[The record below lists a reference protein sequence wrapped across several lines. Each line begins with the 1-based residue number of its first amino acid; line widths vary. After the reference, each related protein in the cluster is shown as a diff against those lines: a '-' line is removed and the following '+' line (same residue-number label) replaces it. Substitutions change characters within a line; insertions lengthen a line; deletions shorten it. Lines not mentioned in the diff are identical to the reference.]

1 MVQKQNKSKKW
12 HERTTKEKLDMVFVI
27 VAIVGF
33 SLGAIVNYK
42 LLTKKKLKSI
52 FIQIMITFF

>member
-1 MVQKQNKSKKW
+1 MMTQSNNTNKSKSW
-12 HERTTKEKLDMVFVI
+12 QERTTKEKLDMVFVI

-42 LLTKKKLKSI
+42 LLTKK
-52 FIQIMITFF
+52 

>member
-1 MVQKQNKSKKW
+1 MTRDKKSKAW
-12 HERTTKEKLDMVFVI
+12 SERTTKEKLDMVFVI

-42 LLTKKKLKSI
+42 LLTKK
-52 FIQIMITFF
+52 

>member
-1 MVQKQNKSKKW
+1 MTSDKKSKAW
-12 HERTTKEKLDMVFVI
+12 SERTTKEKLDMVFVI

-42 LLTKKKLKSI
+42 LLTKK
-52 FIQIMITFF
+52 

>member
-1 MVQKQNKSKKW
+1 MMKGNDKKW
-12 HERTTKEKLDMVFVI
+12 KEKTTKEKLDFIFII

-42 LLTKKKLKSI
+42 NLKKMKWWKE
-52 FIQIMITFF
+52 

>member
-1 MVQKQNKSKKW
+1 MMTKDGSNKSKKW
-12 HERTTKEKLDMVFVI
+12 SERTTKEKLDMVFVI

-42 LLTKKKLKSI
+42 LLTKK
-52 FIQIMITFF
+52 

>member
-1 MVQKQNKSKKW
+1 MTRDKKSKKW
-12 HERTTKEKLDMVFVI
+12 SERTTKEKLDMVFVI

-42 LLTKKKLKSI
+42 LLTKK
-52 FIQIMITFF
+52 